1 LTEQPGIQPERTA
14 VIAIDFQREIVGAD
28 GAFASMFHA
37 EVQRT
42 GTIATARTV
51 LHSARALGMKIVYSC
66 GAFQPGYPELVPNIP
81 VLALVAQYQCLIEG
95 TEGAAIIPEM
105 APREGDLVLT
115 HPRVSGFH
123 GTALDTIL
131 RGAGIDTIILMGVA
145 TNLAIESTARAGS
158 DLGYRTIIVS
168 DACSTVSEAAHAA
181 SLESLQM
188 LAEII
193 KSDDITNMTQRRS
206 QPTKRM

>member
-1 LTEQPGIQPERTA
+1 MNARPGIQPERTA
-14 VIAIDFQREIVGAD
+14 VIAIDFQREIVGAN
-28 GAFASMFHA
+28 GAFAPMFHA
-37 EVQRT
+37 ELQRT

-51 LHSARALGMKIVYSC
+51 LHRARSLGMKIVYSC
-66 GAFQPGYPELVPNIP
+66 GAFKPGYPELVANIP
-81 VLALVAQYQCLIEG
+81 VLAMVAQYQCLIEG
-95 TEGAAIIPEM
+95 AEGTAIVAEM

-131 RGAGIDTIILMGVA
+131 RGAGIDTIMLMGVA

-168 DACSTVSEAAHAA
+168 DACSTVSAAAHDA
-181 SLESLQM
+181 SLKSLEM
-188 LAEII
+188 LAEVI
-193 KSDDITNMTQRRS
+193 KSDDIMNMI
-206 QPTKRM
+206 

>member
-1 LTEQPGIQPERTA
+1 LTERPGIQPERTA
-14 VIAIDFQREIVGAD
+14 VIAVDFQREIVGAD

-37 EVQRT
+37 ELQRT

-51 LHSARALGMKIVYSC
+51 LHRARALGMKIVYSC
-66 GAFQPGYPELVPNIP
+66 GAFKPGYPEMVANIP
-81 VLALVAQYQCLIEG
+81 ILAMVAQYQCLIEG
-95 TEGAAIIPEM
+95 TEGAAIITEL
-105 APREGDLVLT
+105 APREGELVLT
-115 HPRVSGFH
+115 HPRVSSFH
-123 GTALDTIL
+123 GTPLDTIL
-131 RGAGIDTIILMGVA
+131 RGAGIDTIVVMGVA
-145 TNLAIESTARAGS
+145 TNLAIESTARSGS

-193 KSDDITNMTQRRS
+193 KSDDIINMT
-206 QPTKRM
+206 